1 MGNCECLTREEETAE
16 LHVQSKATI
25 LDNDK
30 DYDVPN
36 PQARAGNKFILMDE
50 DENNSEGRRLPDKQR
65 SLVNAD
71 EPTNQGNTKP
81 EIEENEIL
89 VYNNRVEILEEENN
103 NKPQETKKEDD
114 DEIQFATTGAVT
126 DAVITSKQ
134 KAKVYEINAYKNYAS
149 NNDTFGSKEEVKPV
163 QIDVNTINIQQD
175 STGVNNTQGEAR
187 VETNEIHQS
196 KKEEEFM
203 NTQTTNG
210 LNYIPVD
217 EDDFDCQQHSKR
229 IFKNL
234 NSFKT
239 KLINLQNSLVKYDI
253 PNGVGVSE
261 DNLDSVWDTI
271 REVSDTYKGKG
282 FLWNEK
288 GYNALRNLY
297 QDKVDGKEV
306 NEDIPALFVENNV
319 GRAVEHSVSVEG
331 KYSPEET
338 AILLILKNSDNIKSF
353 LSDATPFCAVC
364 YVQGGNEDVKKG
376 LTSVAFS
383 KK

>member
-1 MGNCECLTREEETAE
+1 
-16 LHVQSKATI
+16 
-25 LDNDK
+25 
-30 DYDVPN
+30 
-36 PQARAGNKFILMDE
+36 
-50 DENNSEGRRLPDKQR
+50 
-65 SLVNAD
+65 
-71 EPTNQGNTKP
+71 
-81 EIEENEIL
+81 
-89 VYNNRVEILEEENN
+89 
-103 NKPQETKKEDD
+103 
-114 DEIQFATTGAVT
+114 
-126 DAVITSKQ
+126 
-134 KAKVYEINAYKNYAS
+134 
-149 NNDTFGSKEEVKPV
+149 
-163 QIDVNTINIQQD
+163 
-175 STGVNNTQGEAR
+175 
-187 VETNEIHQS
+187 
-196 KKEEEFM
+196 
-203 NTQTTNG
+203 
-210 LNYIPVD
+210 
-217 EDDFDCQQHSKR
+217 
-229 IFKNL
+229 
-234 NSFKT
+234 
-239 KLINLQNSLVKYDI
+239 
-253 PNGVGVSE
+253 VSE

>member
-71 EPTNQGNTKP
+71 EPTNQGTTKP

-210 LNYIPVD
+210 LNYIPG
-217 EDDFDCQQHSKR
+217 
-229 IFKNL
+229 
-234 NSFKT
+234 
-239 KLINLQNSLVKYDI
+239 KLILSNYYLI
-253 PNGVGVSE
+253 
-261 DNLDSVWDTI
+261 
-271 REVSDTYKGKG
+271 
-282 FLWNEK
+282 
-288 GYNALRNLY
+288 YNA
-297 QDKVDGKEV
+297 
-306 NEDIPALFVENNV
+306 
-319 GRAVEHSVSVEG
+319 
-331 KYSPEET
+331 
-338 AILLILKNSDNIKSF
+338 
-353 LSDATPFCAVC
+353 
-364 YVQGGNEDVKKG
+364 
-376 LTSVAFS
+376 
-383 KK
+383 